1 MRHICRLTGI
11 APASILRSIGHEGE
25 IAAED
30 EIAVKPAFR
39 QFMPVLPD
47 LLRLIRTQLT
57 VGRRVSEQ
65 VERSRRET
73 ERLEAQEF
81 ANMPDVQIWRDDR
94 LWQHRVDALLVV
106 FALVAVAVFE
116 KVLRDLCKRAGFS
129 SERLIQTHLAAGEK
143 SRSEERRVGKECRSR
158 WSPYHEKKKKK

>member
-1 MRHICRLTGI
+1 PLSILFPYTTLFRSDLPCPMSLLLITKTIERAERRFYGKLLAPISELGPTVKVFYGRVYFNVDQMRHICRLTGI
-11 APASILRSIGHEGE
+11 APASILRLIGHEGE

-73 ERLEAQEF
+73 ESLEAQEF
-81 ANMPDVQIWRDDR
+81 ANMP
-94 LWQHRVDALLVV
+94 
-106 FALVAVAVFE
+106 
-116 KVLRDLCKRAGFS
+116 
-129 SERLIQTHLAAGEK
+129 
-143 SRSEERRVGKECRSR
+143 
-158 WSPYHEKKKKK
+158 